1 MGLFDYL
8 KIQKKLP
15 TDALLK
21 QFLGKDFDL
30 SSLEYQTKDLENAM
44 LTYEIRKNG
53 DLYYEQIEY
62 RESTPEEK
70 AQDKEEADKNKFF
83 AGIRLR
89 EKSRQWVKTDITR
102 DVNFYSYTKH
112 KDGRYYSIDY
122 TAKFVNGR
130 AKTIKLLKTERESD
144 QEYADRL
151 QQEAKWAE
159 EMRQHQ
165 KKINSIS
172 YKVINNVYNIPV
184 RKAIRLARKGT
195 ENFSKLLY
203 GLERKILY

>member
-1 MGLFDYL
+1 MGLFDYV
-8 KIQKKLP
+8 KVQKKLP
-15 TDALLK
+15 TNALLK
-21 QFLGKDFDL
+21 QFLGKNFDL
-30 SSLEYQTKDLENAM
+30 TSLEYQTKDLENAM

-53 DLYYEQIEY
+53 DLYYEQVEY

-70 AQDKEEADKNKFF
+70 EQDKQETAKNKFF
-83 AGIRLR
+83 AAFRLR

-130 AKTIKLLKTERESD
+130 AKAIKLLKTERESD
-144 QEYADRL
+144 EEYSERL

-159 EMRQHQ
+159 EMRRHQ

-172 YKVINNVYNIPV
+172 YKVINSVYNIPV
-184 RKAIRLARKGT
+184 RKAIRLLNKG
-195 ENFSKLLY
+195 NQQVSKLLY
-203 GLERKILY
+203 TLERKILY